1 MKMWYVSKDVN
12 NGKDLPAGS
21 FIGIMKDRAAASPG
35 MTNHVH
41 VQLYSDGEV
50 VNPTPYVC

>member
-12 NGKDLPAGS
+12 NGKDLSAGS